1 MKDDFGRLT
10 INDSAKRND
19 WWQHYE
25 HLLNGEFSWKSGDLS
40 NVPIAGPPI
49 YITVEMVIKAIAKIK
64 SGKNSGLSGML
75 KMLKSAAITGACLV
89 TNLAKAIIK
98 HEKSTF

>member
-1 MKDDFGRLT
+1 
-10 INDSAKRND
+10 
-19 WWQHYE
+19 
-25 HLLNGEFSWKSGDLS
+25 
-40 NVPIAGPPI
+40 
-49 YITVEMVIKAIAKIK
+49 MVIKAIAKIK